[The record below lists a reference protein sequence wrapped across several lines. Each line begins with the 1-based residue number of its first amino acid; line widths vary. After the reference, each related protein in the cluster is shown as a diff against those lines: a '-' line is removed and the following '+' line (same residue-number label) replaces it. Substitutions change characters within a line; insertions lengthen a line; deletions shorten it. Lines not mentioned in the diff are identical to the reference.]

1 MTIEAASGRRAGTSA
16 WVRMVTVAVAVVA
29 LDQLT
34 KVVVRGA
41 MGRGEQID
49 VLLGFQIVNVRNSGI
64 AFGLLANGGA
74 LLVIVTAITL
84 GVLLAWF
91 ATQSARPG
99 LWVAIGVLV
108 GGALGNLLDRLR
120 HGEVTDFLDPPLWP
134 AFNVADI
141 AITVG
146 VIGLIAIAF
155 RSDRRAPEP

>member
-1 MTIEAASGRRAGTSA
+1 MTIEAVSGRRAGTSA
-16 WVRMVTVAVAVVA
+16 WARMVAVAVAVVA

-34 KVVVRGA
+34 KVGVRGA
-41 MGRGEQID
+41 MDRGEQID
-49 VLLGFQIVNVRNSGI
+49 VLLGFQIVNVRNTGI

-74 LLVIVTAITL
+74 LLVIVTAVTL
-84 GVLLAWF
+84 CVLLGWF
-91 ATQSARPG
+91 ATQPVRPG
-99 LWVAIGVLV
+99 LWIAIGVLV

-146 VIGLIAIAF
+146 VVGLIAIAF
-155 RSDRRAPEP
+155 RGDRHAAEP